1 MIPPKSVALAKP
13 RSDSAAAAAERRHR
27 GAQKLAVRA
36 GGSRYNAPTMS
47 TVDRIKAAAE
57 EARRRGEHPHRVHL
71 TVDDGRKL
79 QFELM
84 TGNPKLGH
92 RIEKQGVR
100 NAVRKVAGLE
110 VVWRSPEF
118 KVE

>member
-1 MIPPKSVALAKP
+1 M
-13 RSDSAAAAAERRHR
+13 
-27 GAQKLAVRA
+27 
-36 GGSRYNAPTMS
+36 N
-47 TVDRIKAAAE
+47 TVDRIQAAAE
-57 EARRRGEHPHRVHL
+57 EARRRGEQPHRVHL

-84 TGNPKLGH
+84 TGDPKLGH

-100 NAVRKVAGLE
+100 SAVKKIAGLE

-118 KVE
+118 KVD